1 MLKWNKIRIF
11 SLLLILILTVG
22 CGRAKT
28 EPENET
34 GNADD
39 VRASDTAGLDEA
51 TESNELSNLMESFEP
66 VTYYTSMVSDEL
78 GYALACSDPAAGQ
91 MLKRLEITKDG
102 GESWEMVEDL
112 SNTIHNY
119 PCDMCF
125 CTENEGIVLTDYH
138 SVREYV
144 YFTDD
149 GGKSWIG
156 MYLGEDDDLY
166 SNGVSVTYDAEQDI
180 VTIHAAA
187 KISEDDVFEER
198 EYDSKDHGR
207 IWEKREL

>member
-1 MLKWNKIRIF
+1 MLKWNKIGIF
-11 SLLLILILTVG
+11 LLMLMVILNVG
-22 CGRAKT
+22 CGCAKT
-28 EPENET
+28 EAETET
-34 GNADD
+34 G
-39 VRASDTAGLDEA
+39 VETF
-51 TESNELSNLMESFEP
+51 ES

-78 GYALACSDPAAGQ
+78 GYTLACSDPAASQ
-91 MLKRLEITKDG
+91 MMKRLEITKDG

-138 SVREYV
+138 AYREYV
-144 YFTDD
+144 YFTED

-166 SNGVSVTYDAEQDI
+166 SDGVSVTYDAEQDI
-180 VTIHAAA
+180 VTIHSSA
-187 KISEDDVFEER
+187 KVSEDDVFEER

-207 IWEKREL
+207 TWEKREL